1 MANATTQ
8 TPRREAFGSRNVFI
22 LSAIGS
28 AVGLGNIWR
37 FPYVAYEGGG
47 GAFLIPYLC
56 ALLTAGIPLL
66 FFDYAIGHRFRGSA
80 PLAFRRMHRIAE
92 PLGWWQVLICVVI
105 ATYYAVIIAWAAMY
119 TWFSAQLSWG
129 AGNEKD
135 YFFSDFLQ
143 MGDVAETGIS
153 TQFVPQV
160 GYPLIGV
167 WLVVVVIMAL
177 GVKRGI
183 GRANVVLM
191 PLLTVMFAVLVVQSL
206 FLPGAM
212 DGLNAFF
219 TPNWK
224 ALADPGVW
232 ASAYGHIFFSLS
244 VAFGIMVTY
253 SSYLKRKTDL
263 TGSGLVVAFANSGF
277 EILAGIGVFAALGFM
292 AQAQGTNVAGVAE
305 GGIGLAFIA
314 FPTIVSQATGGSI
327 IGVLFFGALVF
338 AGITS
343 LISVLEVVV
352 AALQDKLGW
361 GRVRTTL
368 TVSIPV
374 ALISI
379 AFFSTTT
386 ALAVLD
392 TTDAFINAFGIMAV
406 AVVAVI
412 VAALQDKLGWARI
425 RTTLTVSIPLAIV
438 STALFSTTTALAVL
452 DTTDAFVNAFG
463 IMAVALV
470 AVVIVAWLL
479 HKLPTLQA
487 HLNERSSFRIGLV
500 WKVLIAGL
508 APIVLG
514 YLFVTELITKISEPY
529 EGYPIWFLAVF
540 GWGMVVALVVLALL
554 LSLLPW
560 SGRSRAKDDPDYDE
574 FLTEE
579 HYDPDPE
586 TDTVRVV
593 TPQNSGGRS

>member
-1 MANATTQ
+1 MSSATSQ

-80 PLAFRRMHRIAE
+80 PLAFRRLHRRAE

-105 ATYYAVIIAWAAMY
+105 AVYYAVIIAWAGMY
-119 TWFSAQLSWG
+119 TWFSAQLTWG
-129 AGNEKD
+129 PGNEND
-135 YFFSDFLQ
+135 FFFTDFLQ
-143 MGDVAETGIS
+143 MADVAEVGLS
-153 TQFVPQV
+153 TAFVPQV
-160 GYPLIGV
+160 GIPLAVV
-167 WLVVVVIMAL
+167 WLVVIVIMGL

-183 GRANVVLM
+183 GRANMILM
-191 PLLTVMFAVLVVQSL
+191 PLLTVMFAILVVQSL
-206 FLPGAM
+206 FLPGAL

-219 TPNWK
+219 TPNWE
-224 ALADPGVW
+224 ALADPAVW

-253 SSYLKRKTDL
+253 ASYLKRKTDL

-292 AQAQGTNVAGVAE
+292 AQAQGTEVSGVASS
-305 GGIGLAFIA
+305 GIGLAFIA

-338 AGITS
+338 AGVTS
-343 LISVLEVVV
+343 LISILEVIV

-368 TVSIPV
+368 I
-374 ALISI
+374 
-379 AFFSTTT
+379 
-386 ALAVLD
+386 
-392 TTDAFINAFGIMAV
+392 
-406 AVVAVI
+406 
-412 VAALQDKLGWARI
+412 
-425 RTTLTVSIPLAIV
+425 VSIPLAVI
-438 STALFSTTTALAVL
+438 SMALFSTTTALSVL

-470 AVVIVAWLL
+470 AVVVVAWLL
-479 HKLPTLQA
+479 RRLPALTD
-487 HLNERSSFRIGLV
+487 HLNRRSSFGVGRFWMLLV
-500 WKVLIAGL
+500 GALSPL
-508 APIVLG
+508 VLG
-514 YLFVTELITKISEPY
+514 YLFVSELISKLSEPY
-529 EGYPIWFLAVF
+529 GGYPSWFLGVF
-540 GWGMVVALVVLALL
+540 GWGMVIALVILAVL

-560 SGRSRAKDDPDYDE
+560 GGRSHAKDDPDYDA
-574 FLTEE
+574 FLASE
-579 HYDPDPE
+579 HYDADPE
-586 TDTVRVV
+586 TTATPVV
-593 TPQNSGGRS
+593 GGEQRGAGA

>member
-8 TPRREAFGSRNVFI
+8 TTKREAFGSRNVFI

-66 FFDYAIGHRFRGSA
+66 FFDYAIGHRFRGSS

-119 TWFSAQLSWG
+119 TWFSAQISWG
-129 AGNEKD
+129 EGNEED
-135 YFFSDFLQ
+135 YFFTDFLQ
-143 MGDVAETGIS
+143 MGDVGKTGLS

-160 GYPLIGV
+160 GLPLIGV
-167 WLVVVVIMAL
+167 WLIVIIIMAL

-183 GRANVVLM
+183 GRANTVLM

-206 FLPGAM
+206 FLPGAV

-219 TPNWK
+219 TPNWA

-292 AQAQGTNVAGVAE
+292 AQAQGTDVAGVATS
-305 GGIGLAFIA
+305 GIGLAFIA

-368 TVSIPV
+368 TVAIPV

-379 AFFSTTT
+379 AMFSTTT

-406 AVVAVI
+406 ALVAVI
-412 VAALQDKLGWARI
+412 V
-425 RTTLTVSIPLAIV
+425 
-438 STALFSTTTALAVL
+438 
-452 DTTDAFVNAFG
+452 
-463 IMAVALV
+463 
-470 AVVIVAWLL
+470 VAWLL
-479 HKLPTLQA
+479 HKLPVLRE
-487 HLNERSSFRIGLV
+487 HLNRRSSFKIGWFWMLLV
-500 WKVLIAGL
+500 GAL

-514 YLFVTELITKISEPY
+514 YLFVSEVRTKITTPY
-529 EGYPIWFLAVF
+529 EGYPDWFLAIF
-540 GWGMVVALVVLALL
+540 GWGMVIALVVLAIL

-560 SGRSRAKDDPDYDE
+560 SRRSHAKDDPEYDE
-574 FLTEE
+574 FLVEE
-579 HYDPDPE
+579 NYMPDAE
-586 TDTVRVV
+586 TGTVRVPGY
-593 TPQNSGGRS
+593 TSKGAQP

>member
-8 TPRREAFGSRNVFI
+8 TKKREAFGSRNVFI

-80 PLAFRRMHRIAE
+80 PLAFRRMSRAAE

-119 TWFSAQLSWG
+119 TWFSAQITWG
-129 AGNEKD
+129 EGNEKD

-143 MGDVAETGIS
+143 MGDLKNGVS
-153 TQFVPQV
+153 LDFVPQV
-160 GYPLIGV
+160 GIPLIGV
-167 WLVVVVIMAL
+167 WLVVIVIMAL

-183 GRANVVLM
+183 GLANMILM
-191 PLLTVMFAVLVVQSL
+191 PLLTLMFATLVVQAL

-219 TPNWK
+219 TPNWE

-263 TGSGLVVAFANSGF
+263 TGSGLVVGFANSGF

-292 AQAQGTNVAGVAE
+292 AQAQNTDVSGVASS
-305 GGIGLAFIA
+305 GIGLAFIA

-327 IGVLFFGALVF
+327 FGVLFFGALVF

-361 GRVRTTL
+361 SRVRTTL
-368 TVSIPV
+368 TVAIPV
-374 ALISI
+374 ALASI

-386 ALAVLD
+386 ALQVLD

-406 AVVAVI
+406 A
-412 VAALQDKLGWARI
+412 
-425 RTTLTVSIPLAIV
+425 
-438 STALFSTTTALAVL
+438 
-452 DTTDAFVNAFG
+452 
-463 IMAVALV
+463 LV
-470 AVVIVAWLL
+470 AVLLVAWILR
-479 HKLPTLQA
+479 KLPVLRE
-487 HLNERSSFRIGLV
+487 HLNKRSSFRLGRLWMVLV
-500 WKVLIAGL
+500 GAL

-514 YLFVTELITKISEPY
+514 YLFVSEIIAKITTPY
-529 EGYPIWFLAVF
+529 EGYPLWFLAIF
-540 GWGMVVALVVLALL
+540 GWGMVIALIVFAII

-560 SGRSRAKDDPDYDE
+560 SRRSHAKDDPEYDE
-574 FLTEE
+574 FLVVENYE
-579 HYDPDPE
+579 PDAE
-586 TDTVRVV
+586 TGSIAVADDRRKGAR
-593 TPQNSGGRS
+593 P

>member
-1 MANATTQ
+1 MPAATTQ
-8 TPRREAFGSRNVFI
+8 STTTHSTKREAFGSRNVFI

-66 FFDYAIGHRFRGSA
+66 FFDYAIGHRFRGSS
-80 PLAFRRMHRIAE
+80 PLAFRRMHRAAE

-119 TWFSAQLSWG
+119 TWFSAQVTWG
-129 AGNEKD
+129 AGNEND
-135 YFFSDFLQ
+135 FFYKDFLQ
-143 MGDVAETGIS
+143 MGDVSKGGVS

-160 GYPLIGV
+160 GLPLIAV
-167 WLVVVVIMAL
+167 WVVVIVIMGL

-183 GRANVVLM
+183 GRANTVLM
-191 PLLTVMFAVLVVQSL
+191 PLLTIMFAALVVQSL
-206 FLPGAM
+206 FLPGAV

-224 ALADPGVW
+224 ALADPAVW

-292 AQAQGTNVAGVAE
+292 AQAQGTDVAHTATA
-305 GGIGLAFIA
+305 GIGLAFVA
-314 FPTIVSQATGGSI
+314 FPTIVSNAAGGSI

-338 AGITS
+338 AGVTS

-368 TVSIPV
+368 VVSIPI

-379 AFFSTTT
+379 A
-386 ALAVLD
+386 
-392 TTDAFINAFGIMAV
+392 M
-406 AVVAVI
+406 
-412 VAALQDKLGWARI
+412 
-425 RTTLTVSIPLAIV
+425 
-438 STALFSTTTALAVL
+438 FSTTTALAVL

-470 AVVIVAWLL
+470 AVIIVAWLL
-479 HKLPTLQA
+479 HRLPALRD
-487 HLNERSSFRIGLV
+487 HLNRRSSFTVGWFWMLLV
-500 WKVLIAGL
+500 GAL

-514 YLFVTELITKISEPY
+514 YLFVSEVIAKVSVPY
-529 EGYPIWFLAVF
+529 GGYPGWFLSIF
-540 GWGMVVALVVLALL
+540 GWGMVIALVLLAIL

-560 SGRSRAKDDPDYDE
+560 SHRSHAKDDPDYDE
-574 FLTEE
+574 FLVEE
-579 HYDPDPE
+579 SYAPDAE
-586 TDTVRVV
+586 TGAVRLPDAVAE
-593 TPQNSGGRS
+593 GARS

>member
-1 MANATTQ
+1 MATATTQ
-8 TPRREAFGSRNVFI
+8 TRKREAFGSRNVFI

-80 PLAFRRMHRIAE
+80 PLAFRRIHRAAE

-105 ATYYAVIIAWAAMY
+105 AVYYAVIIAWAAMY
-119 TWFSAQLSWG
+119 TWFSAQLTWG
-129 AGNEKD
+129 PGNEND
-135 YFFSDFLQ
+135 FFFTDFLQ
-143 MGDVAETGIS
+143 SADVAEGGVS
-153 TQFVPQV
+153 TDFVPQV
-160 GYPLIGV
+160 GVPLVVV
-167 WLVVVVIMAL
+167 WLVVIVIMAL

-183 GRANVVLM
+183 GRANMILM
-191 PLLTVMFAVLVVQSL
+191 PLLTVMFAILVVQSL

-212 DGLNAFF
+212 EGLNAFF
-219 TPNWK
+219 TPNWE

-292 AQAQGTNVAGVAE
+292 AQAQGTDVSGVASS
-305 GGIGLAFIA
+305 GIGLAFVA

-343 LISVLEVVV
+343 LISILE
-352 AALQDKLGW
+352 
-361 GRVRTTL
+361 
-368 TVSIPV
+368 
-374 ALISI
+374 
-379 AFFSTTT
+379 
-386 ALAVLD
+386 
-392 TTDAFINAFGIMAV
+392 
-406 AVVAVI
+406 VI
-412 VAALQDKLGWARI
+412 VAALQDKLGWSRV
-425 RTTLTVSIPLAIV
+425 RTTLTVSIPLAVI
-438 STALFSTTTALAVL
+438 SMALFSTTTALTVL
-452 DTTDAFVNAFG
+452 DTADAFVNAFG

-470 AVVIVAWLL
+470 AVIVVAWVF
-479 HKLPTLQA
+479 HKLPVLKD
-487 HLNERSSFRIGLV
+487 HLNRRSSFPVGRIWMLLV
-500 WKVLIAGL
+500 GVL
-508 APIVLG
+508 APVVLG
-514 YLFVTELITKISEPY
+514 YLLISELITKISEPY
-529 EGYPIWFLAVF
+529 GGYPTWFLGVF
-540 GWGMVVALVVLALL
+540 GWGMVIALVVIGVL
-554 LSLLPW
+554 LSLMPW
-560 SGRSRAKDDPDYDE
+560 SGRSHAKDDPDYDE
-574 FLTEE
+574 FLVDE

-586 TDTVRVV
+586 TDTIRIAETHEKGV
-593 TPQNSGGRS
+593 GA

>member
-1 MANATTQ
+1 MATVTAQ
-8 TPRREAFGSRNVFI
+8 TRKREAFGSRNVFI
-22 LSAIGS
+22 MSAIGS

-66 FFDYAIGHRFRGSA
+66 FLDYSIGHRFRGSP
-80 PLAFRRMHRIAE
+80 PLAFRRMHRAAE

-105 ATYYAVIIAWAAMY
+105 SVYYAAIIAWAAMY
-119 TWFSAQLSWG
+119 TWFSAQLTWG
-129 AGNEKD
+129 EGNEEG
-135 YFFSDFLQ
+135 FFFTNFLQ
-143 MGDVAETGIS
+143 MGSVAEGGLS
-153 TQFVPQV
+153 TIFVPQV
-160 GYPLIGV
+160 GIPLMLV
-167 WLVVVVIMAL
+167 WVVVIVIMAL
-177 GVKRGI
+177 GVRRGI
-183 GRANVVLM
+183 GLANLVLM
-191 PLLTVMFAVLVVQSL
+191 PLLTVMFAILVVQSL

-212 DGLNAFF
+212 EGLNAFF
-219 TPNWK
+219 TPNWE
-224 ALADPGVW
+224 ALADPAVW

-292 AQAQGTNVAGVAE
+292 AQVQATDVAGVATS
-305 GGIGLAFIA
+305 GIGLAFVA
-314 FPTIVSQATGGSI
+314 FPTIVSQAVGGSI

-338 AGITS
+338 AGVTS
-343 LISVLEVVV
+343 LISILE
-352 AALQDKLGW
+352 
-361 GRVRTTL
+361 
-368 TVSIPV
+368 
-374 ALISI
+374 
-379 AFFSTTT
+379 
-386 ALAVLD
+386 
-392 TTDAFINAFGIMAV
+392 
-406 AVVAVI
+406 VI
-412 VAALQDKLGWARI
+412 VAALQDKLGWARV

-438 STALFSTTTALAVL
+438 STALFSTTTALTVL

-470 AVVIVAWLL
+470 AVIVVAWLL

-487 HLNERSSFRIGLV
+487 HLNDRSSFRIGIV

-514 YLFVTELITKISEPY
+514 YLFVTELISKISEPY
-529 EGYPIWFLAVF
+529 EGYPVWFLAIF
-540 GWGMVVALVVLALL
+540 GWGMVVALVVLALV
-554 LSLLPW
+554 LSVLPW
-560 SGRSRAKDDPDYDE
+560 SGRSRAKDDPEYDE

-586 TDTVRVV
+586 TDTVRVP
-593 TPQNSGGRS
+593 TPPSSGGRS

>member
-8 TPRREAFGSRNVFI
+8 APKREAFGSRNVFI

-80 PLAFRRMHRIAE
+80 PLAFRRIHRAAE

-105 ATYYAVIIAWAAMY
+105 SVYYAVIIAWAAMY
-119 TWFSAQLSWG
+119 TWFSAQLTWG
-129 AGNEKD
+129 PGNEND
-135 YFFSDFLQ
+135 FFFVDFLQ
-143 MGDVAETGIS
+143 SADVAATGIS
-153 TQFVPQV
+153 TDFVPQV
-160 GYPLIGV
+160 GVPLIIV
-167 WLVVVVIMAL
+167 WLVVIGIMAL

-183 GRANVVLM
+183 GRANMILM
-191 PLLTVMFAVLVVQSL
+191 PLLTVMFAILVVQSL

-219 TPNWK
+219 TPDWE
-224 ALADPGVW
+224 ALADPAVW

-292 AQAQGTNVAGVAE
+292 AQAQGTEVAGVASS
-305 GGIGLAFIA
+305 GIGLAFIA
-314 FPTIVSQATGGSI
+314 FPTIVSNAAGGSI

-338 AGITS
+338 AGVTS
-343 LISVLEVVV
+343 LISILEVIV

-361 GRVRTTL
+361 GR
-368 TVSIPV
+368 
-374 ALISI
+374 
-379 AFFSTTT
+379 
-386 ALAVLD
+386 
-392 TTDAFINAFGIMAV
+392 
-406 AVVAVI
+406 
-412 VAALQDKLGWARI
+412 I
-425 RTTLTVSIPLAIV
+425 RTTLVVSVPLALV
-438 STALFSTTTALAVL
+438 SMALFSTTTALSVL
-452 DTTDAFVNAFG
+452 DTADAFVNAFG

-470 AVVIVAWLL
+470 AVIVVAWML
-479 HKLPTLQA
+479 HKLPALQE
-487 HLNERSSFRIGLV
+487 HLNRRSSFGVGVV
-500 WKVLIAGL
+500 WKICVGL
-508 APIVLG
+508 LGPIVLG
-514 YLFVTELITKISEPY
+514 YLFISELIAKTSSPY
-529 EGYPIWFLAVF
+529 GDYPAWFLAIF
-540 GWGMVVALVVLALL
+540 GWGMVISLIVLALV
-554 LSLLPW
+554 LSVLPW
-560 SGRSRAKDDPDYDE
+560 SGRSHAKDDPEYDE
-574 FLTEE
+574 FLIDESYE
-579 HYDPDPE
+579 ADPE
-586 TDTVRVV
+586 TSTIDVHTSPVK
-593 TPQNSGGRS
+593 GAHA

>member
-1 MANATTQ
+1 MATATTQ
-8 TPRREAFGSRNVFI
+8 TRKREAFGSRNVFI

-80 PLAFRRMHRIAE
+80 PLAFRRMHRAAE

-105 ATYYAVIIAWAAMY
+105 AVYYAVIIAWAAMY
-119 TWFSAQLSWG
+119 TWFSAQLTWG
-129 AGNEKD
+129 KGNEEA
-135 YFFSDFLQ
+135 FFFTEFLQ
-143 MGDVAETGIS
+143 TADVAEGGVSMT
-153 TQFVPQV
+153 FVPQV
-160 GYPLIGV
+160 GIPLLAV
-167 WLVVVVIMAL
+167 WVVVIVIMAL
-177 GVKRGI
+177 GVRRGI
-183 GRANVVLM
+183 GMANMVLM
-191 PLLTVMFAVLVVQSL
+191 PLLTVMFAILVVQAL

-212 DGLNAFF
+212 EGLNAFF
-219 TPNWK
+219 TPNWE
-224 ALADPGVW
+224 ALADPAVW

-253 SSYLKRKTDL
+253 ASYLKRKTDL

-292 AQAQGTNVAGVAE
+292 AQAQGTEVSGVATS
-305 GGIGLAFIA
+305 GIGLAFIA
-314 FPTIVSQATGGSI
+314 FPTIVSQAVGGSI

-343 LISVLEVVV
+343 LISILE
-352 AALQDKLGW
+352 
-361 GRVRTTL
+361 
-368 TVSIPV
+368 
-374 ALISI
+374 
-379 AFFSTTT
+379 
-386 ALAVLD
+386 
-392 TTDAFINAFGIMAV
+392 
-406 AVVAVI
+406 VI

-438 STALFSTTTALAVL
+438 SMALFSTTTALTVL
-452 DTTDAFVNAFG
+452 DTADAFVNAFG

-470 AVVIVAWLL
+470 AVIVVAWML
-479 HKLPTLQA
+479 HKLPALQA
-487 HLNERSSFRIGLV
+487 HLNERSSFGV
-500 WKVLIAGL
+500 GPAWKLLIAVL

-514 YLFVTELITKISEPY
+514 YLFVSELIAKISAPY
-529 EGYPIWFLAVF
+529 SGYPAWFLAIF
-540 GWGMVVALVVLALL
+540 GWGTVIALVILALV

-560 SGRSRAKDDPDYDE
+560 SERSRAKDDPEYDE
-574 FLTEE
+574 FLADEQ
-579 HYDPDPE
+579 YDPDPE
-586 TDTVRVV
+586 TDTVRAIA
-593 TPQNSGGRS
+593 PLKKGERP

>member
-1 MANATTQ
+1 MPSATTQ
-8 TPRREAFGSRNVFI
+8 STTREAFGSRNVFI

-66 FFDYAIGHRFRGSA
+66 FFDYAIGHRFRGSS
-80 PLAFRRMHRIAE
+80 PLAFRRMHRAAE

-119 TWFSAQLSWG
+119 TWFSAQISWG
-129 AGNEKD
+129 AGNED
-135 YFFSDFLQ
+135 DFFFKDFLQ
-143 MGDVAETGIS
+143 MGDVKGGIS

-160 GYPLIGV
+160 GIPLIAV
-167 WLVVVVIMAL
+167 WVVVIIIMAL

-183 GRANVVLM
+183 GRANTVLM
-191 PLLTVMFAVLVVQSL
+191 PLLTVMFAALVVQSL
-206 FLPGAM
+206 FLPGAV

-219 TPNWK
+219 TPNWE

-292 AQAQGTNVAGVAE
+292 AQAQGTDVAHTATA
-305 GGIGLAFIA
+305 GIGLAFVA

-368 TVSIPV
+368 VVSIPV

-379 AFFSTTT
+379 AMFSTTT

-406 AVVAVI
+406 ALVAVI
-412 VAALQDKLGWARI
+412 L
-425 RTTLTVSIPLAIV
+425 
-438 STALFSTTTALAVL
+438 
-452 DTTDAFVNAFG
+452 
-463 IMAVALV
+463 
-470 AVVIVAWLL
+470 VAWLL
-479 HKLPTLQA
+479 H
-487 HLNERSSFRIGLV
+487 R
-500 WKVLIAGL
+500 L
-508 APIVLG
+508 AARRDHVN
-514 YLFVTELITKISEPY
+514 
-529 EGYPIWFLAVF
+529 
-540 GWGMVVALVVLALL
+540 
-554 LSLLPW
+554 
-560 SGRSRAKDDPDYDE
+560 RRA
-574 FLTEE
+574 
-579 HYDPDPE
+579 
-586 TDTVRVV
+586 
-593 TPQNSGGRS
+593 S

>member
-1 MANATTQ
+1 MATATTQ
-8 TPRREAFGSRNVFI
+8 PHKREAFGSRNVFI
-22 LSAIGS
+22 LSAVGS

-80 PLAFRRMHRIAE
+80 PLAFRRMHRAAE
-92 PLGWWQVLICVVI
+92 PLGWWQVLICAII
-105 ATYYAVIIAWAAMY
+105 AVYYAVIIAWAAMY
-119 TWFSAQLSWG
+119 TWFSAQLTWG
-129 AGNEKD
+129 EGNEEN
-135 YFFSDFLQ
+135 FFFTDFLQ
-143 MGDVAETGIS
+143 MGDVADGGVS
-153 TQFVPQV
+153 TTFVPQV
-160 GYPLIGV
+160 GVPLVVV
-167 WLVVVVIMAL
+167 WLVVIVIMAL
-177 GVKRGI
+177 GVRRGI
-183 GRANVVLM
+183 GRVNTVLM
-191 PLLTVMFAVLVVQSL
+191 PLLTVMFVILVVQSL

-212 DGLNAFF
+212 EGLNAFF
-219 TPNWK
+219 TPNWE
-224 ALADPGVW
+224 ALADPAVW

-253 SSYLKRKTDL
+253 ASYLKRKTDL
-263 TGSGLVVAFANSGF
+263 TGSGLVVAFANSSF

-292 AQAQGTNVAGVAE
+292 AQAQATDVAGVATS
-305 GGIGLAFIA
+305 GIGLAFIA

-361 GRVRTTL
+361 T
-368 TVSIPV
+368 
-374 ALISI
+374 
-379 AFFSTTT
+379 
-386 ALAVLD
+386 
-392 TTDAFINAFGIMAV
+392 
-406 AVVAVI
+406 
-412 VAALQDKLGWARI
+412 RI

-438 STALFSTTTALAVL
+438 SIALFSTTTALAVL
-452 DTTDAFVNAFG
+452 DTTDAFVNSFG

-470 AVVIVAWLL
+470 AVVVVAWLL
-479 HKLPTLQA
+479 HKLPVLQA

-500 WKVLIAGL
+500 WKVLVAGL
-508 APIVLG
+508 APVVLG
-514 YLFVTELITKISEPY
+514 YLFITELIAKISEPY
-529 EGYPIWFLAVF
+529 SGYPGWFLAVF
-540 GWGMVVALVVLALL
+540 GWGMVVALVVFALL

-560 SGRSRAKDDPDYDE
+560 SSRSRAKDDPEYDE
-574 FLTEE
+574 FLTDE

-586 TDTVRVV
+586 TDTMRVV
-593 TPQNSGGRS
+593 DRPKSGER

>member
-8 TPRREAFGSRNVFI
+8 TTKREAFGSRNVFI

-80 PLAFRRMHRIAE
+80 PLAFRRMHRVAE

-119 TWFSAQLSWG
+119 TWFSAQLTWG
-129 AGNEKD
+129 EGKEEDFFFNE
-135 YFFSDFLQ
+135 FLQ
-143 MGDVAETGIS
+143 MGNVAKTGVS

-160 GYPLIGV
+160 GLPLIGV
-167 WLVVVVIMAL
+167 WLIVIIIMAL

-183 GRANVVLM
+183 GRANTVLM

-206 FLPGAM
+206 FLPGAV

-224 ALADPGVW
+224 ALADPAVW

-277 EILAGIGVFAALGFM
+277 EILAGIGVFSALGFM
-292 AQAQGTNVAGVAE
+292 AQAQGTDVAGVATD
-305 GGIGLAFIA
+305 GIGLAFIA

-379 AFFSTTT
+379 AMFSTTT

-406 AVVAVI
+406 ALVAVI
-412 VAALQDKLGWARI
+412 V
-425 RTTLTVSIPLAIV
+425 
-438 STALFSTTTALAVL
+438 
-452 DTTDAFVNAFG
+452 
-463 IMAVALV
+463 
-470 AVVIVAWLL
+470 VAWLL
-479 HKLPTLQA
+479 HKLPVLRE
-487 HLNERSSFRIGLV
+487 HLNRRSSFRIGWFWMLLV
-500 WKVLIAGL
+500 GAL
-508 APIVLG
+508 APVVLG
-514 YLFVTELITKISEPY
+514 YLFVNAVIAKVTTPY
-529 EGYPIWFLAVF
+529 EGYPDWFLAIF
-540 GWGMVVALVVLALL
+540 GWGMVIALVVLAIL

-560 SGRSRAKDDPDYDE
+560 SRRSHAKDDPEYDE
-574 FLTEE
+574 FLIEE
-579 HYDPDPE
+579 DYMPDAE
-586 TDTVRVV
+586 TGTVRVPGY
-593 TPQNSGGRS
+593 TSKGAQP

>member
-1 MANATTQ
+1 MSTARTQ
-8 TPRREAFGSRNVFI
+8 TPKREAFGSRNVFI

-66 FFDYAIGHRFRGSA
+66 FLDYAIGHRFRGSA
-80 PLAFRRMHRIAE
+80 PLAFRRMHRAAE

-105 ATYYAVIIAWAAMY
+105 AVYYAVIIAWAAMY
-119 TWFSAQLSWG
+119 TWFSAQLTWG
-129 AGNEKD
+129 PGNEND
-135 YFFSDFLQ
+135 FFFTDFLQ
-143 MGDVAETGIS
+143 MGDAAGGIS
-153 TQFVPQV
+153 LEFVPQV
-160 GYPLIGV
+160 GIPL
-167 WLVVVVIMAL
+167 LVVWVVTIVIMGL

-183 GRANVVLM
+183 GAANMILM
-191 PLLTVMFAVLVVQSL
+191 PLLTLMFAVLVVQSL

-219 TPNWK
+219 TPNWE
-224 ALADPGVW
+224 ALADPAVW

-292 AQAQGTNVAGVAE
+292 AQAQAMQIDDVASA
-305 GGIGLAFIA
+305 GIGLAFVA
-314 FPTIVSQATGGSI
+314 FPTIVSQAAGGSI

-338 AGITS
+338 AGLTS
-343 LISVLEVVV
+343 LISILEVIV

-368 TVSIPV
+368 TVTIPLAV
-374 ALISI
+374 ISM

-386 ALAVLD
+386 AL
-392 TTDAFINAFGIMAV
+392 
-406 AVVAVI
+406 
-412 VAALQDKLGWARI
+412 
-425 RTTLTVSIPLAIV
+425 P
-438 STALFSTTTALAVL
+438 VL

-470 AVVIVAWLL
+470 AVIVVAWVL
-479 HKLPTLQA
+479 HKLPALQE
-487 HLNERSSFRIGLV
+487 HLNRRSSFRLGLI
-500 WKVLIAGL
+500 WKLLLGVL
-508 APIVLG
+508 APVVLG
-514 YLFVTELITKISEPY
+514 YLFITELIAKISTPY
-529 EGYPIWFLAVF
+529 EGYPDWFLSIF
-540 GWGMVVALVVLALL
+540 GWGMVIGLVILALV
-554 LSLLPW
+554 LSVVPW
-560 SGRSRAKDDPDYDE
+560 SGRSHAKNDPEYDE
-574 FLTEE
+574 YLVEE
-579 HYDPDPE
+579 SYEPDAE
-586 TDTVRVV
+586 TGAIRMPSASATQKGTDA
-593 TPQNSGGRS
+593 

>member
-8 TPRREAFGSRNVFI
+8 TNRREAFGSRNVFI

-80 PLAFRRMHRIAE
+80 PLAFRRMHRAAE

-119 TWFSAQLSWG
+119 TWFSARISWG
-129 AGNEKD
+129 AGNED
-135 YFFSDFLQ
+135 AFFFGEFLQ
-143 MGDVAETGIS
+143 LGDVAKDGVS

-167 WLVVVVIMAL
+167 WLVVIIIMAL

-183 GRANVVLM
+183 GRANLVLM
-191 PLLTVMFAVLVVQSL
+191 PLLTLMFVLLVVQSL
-206 FLPGAM
+206 FLPGAV

-219 TPNWK
+219 TPNWE

-253 SSYLKRKTDL
+253 SSYLKRRTDL

-292 AQAQGTNVAGVAE
+292 AQTQATDVSGVATA
-305 GGIGLAFIA
+305 GIGLAFVA
-314 FPTIVSQATGGSI
+314 FPTIVSQAAGGSI

-361 GRVRTTL
+361 RRVPTTL
-368 TVSIPV
+368 VVSIPI
-374 ALISI
+374 ALISV

-386 ALAVLD
+386 GLL
-392 TTDAFINAFGIMAV
+392 
-406 AVVAVI
+406 
-412 VAALQDKLGWARI
+412 
-425 RTTLTVSIPLAIV
+425 
-438 STALFSTTTALAVL
+438 VL

-463 IMAVALV
+463 IMAVALI
-470 AVVIVAWLL
+470 AVILVAWVL
-479 HKLPTLQA
+479 HRLPVLRD
-487 HLNERSSFRIGLV
+487 HLNRRSSFRLGRVWMLLV
-500 WKVLIAGL
+500 AVLS
-508 APIVLG
+508 PIVLG
-514 YLFVTELITKISEPY
+514 YLFVSEVVAKVTEPY
-529 EGYPIWFLAVF
+529 EGYPAWFLAIF
-540 GWGMVVALVVLALL
+540 GWGMVIALVVLAIL

-560 SGRSRAKDDPDYDE
+560 SRRSHAKDDPEYDE
-574 FLTEE
+574 FLVEE
-579 HYDPDPE
+579 SYEPDAE
-586 TDTVRVV
+586 TGAVPLPAETSRGVR
-593 TPQNSGGRS
+593 S